1 MSLSKNFVVKNG
13 VEVSTNLIYA
23 ESSIDKVGIGT
34 TTPNAKL
41 DVIGNIVGVGLTL
54 SGSTTGTNANY
65 SGIVTSSTGLDVG
78 SGGTSITVDITNNS
92 TGFNSTTPD
101 TNYVLDIQPGA
112 GQSAAT
118 FGAGVDIGGS
128 TYIDGDLTVS
138 GAIDGSFTVN
148 LDNPVIAGVVTANN
162 AEIFTQFD
170 IINNSNIAYQ
180 YQSTGIGFTQN
191 TDNPVLVI
199 NRGQKYHFNLNA
211 SGHPFYIKTDN
222 TTGAGDQYTAGV
234 TNNGAQVGVVTFYVP
249 YNAPKEL
256 YYQCGAHS
264 GMGNTMY
271 VLKDPPVGL
280 TTTAPLAIADL
291 YVTGISTI
299 IGNAEFQSNIILG
312 DNDEIQLGTGTDLQ
326 IYHNGTNS
334 FIENSTG
341 SLYIRDTSGGDI
353 RIQGKSGED
362 SIIANDDG
370 SVDLY
375 YDNSKKFETTNTG
388 AIVTGILTATTF
400 SGSFSGSG
408 ALLTSIP
415 NGALDNSTISG
426 ISLGSNLATL
436 TRGTYLTGSDYNG
449 STARTWAVDATSA
462 NTASKV
468 VARDGS
474 GNFSAGTITATLSG
488 NATSA
493 TSATSATNAAN
504 AALLDS
510 IDSSQFLRSDTA
522 DQKTSGTLRFNDNVF
537 ATFGTGDDVEFFYD
551 GSNMYTD
558 LVAGDWFIRDGSTTR
573 FTFDDAGH
581 FTATGDIN
589 SSSDIRLKDNI
600 QTLEG
605 SLDKVNQLR
614 GVEYDRIDMRM
625 KGEEKYHQLG
635 VIAQEIEKVYP
646 DMVNEDVDG
655 MKTVSYQQLIPVLIE
670 AVKELSTRVEELEN
684 DK

>member
-1 MSLSKNFVVKNG
+1 MSISKNFVVKNG

-54 SGSTTGTNANY
+54 SGSITGTNANY
-65 SGIVTSSTGLDVG
+65 SGIVTSNTGLDVG
-78 SGGTSITVDITNNS
+78 SGGTTITVDVTNNS

-101 TNYVLDIQPGA
+101 TRYVLDVQPGA

-118 FGAGVDIGGS
+118 FGTGVDIGGS
-128 TYIDGDLTVS
+128 TYIDGDLTVR
-138 GAIDGSFTVN
+138 GAIDAAFTVN
-148 LDNPVIAGVVTANN
+148 LDNPVITGVVTANN

-222 TTGAGDQYTAGV
+222 TTGTGDQYTAGV

-249 YNAPKEL
+249 YNAPTEL

-271 VLKDPPVGL
+271 VLKDPPVGVN
-280 TTTAPLAIADL
+280 TTSPLAIADL

-388 AIVTGILTATTF
+388 ASVTGTLVATTF
-400 SGSFSGSG
+400 SGSG
-408 ALLTSIP
+408 ASLTSIP
-415 NGALDNSTISG
+415 NGALDDSTISG
-426 ISLGSNLATL
+426 ISLGSNLTTL

-468 VARDGS
+468 VARDSS

-493 TSATSATNAAN
+493 TNAAN
-504 AALLDS
+504 SALLDS

-537 ATFGTGDDVEFFYD
+537 ATFGTGDDVEFFYN

-558 LVAGDWFIRDGSTTR
+558 LVAGYWYIRDGSTTR
-573 FTFDDAGH
+573 FTFNDAGH
-581 FTATGDIN
+581 FTATGNIN

-646 DMVNEDVDG
+646 DMVNADVDG

-684 DK
+684 NK